1 MRFEVFRNL
10 RNANGDIGSGVV
22 GFVLVAPLLVGVFI
36 AVGQI
41 SMIVADK
48 SVLNSAATIGA
59 RAASAADATNLAG
72 YRAATTVLASRGINF
87 QDARISVSNQ
97 RIAGIDYVQV
107 TVVRDIEIQIINK
120 AISLSATS
128 RSVDERTL

>member
-10 RNANGDIGSGVV
+10 KNIYSDNGSGVV
-22 GFVLVAPLLVGVFI
+22 GFVLVVPLLVGVFI
-36 AVGQI
+36 AVAQI

-72 YRAATTVLASRGINF
+72 YRAAISVLASRGVTF
-87 QDARISVSNQ
+87 ADARVSVSNQ
-97 RIAGIDYVQV
+97 RIAGIDYIQV
-107 TVVRDIEIQIINK
+107 TVVQDIEIQIINK

-128 RSVDERTL
+128 RSVDERNL